1 VSDACGLSKPGR
13 LEEGY
18 VAGVGVQLQP
28 RLDTLRPKPS
38 KPLVPGQSGGWGM
51 SRAAAARLITAR
63 DAREA
68 VTAAVE
74 VCRSQLRSPTVGIL
88 LEGEGPWLVSRGVP
102 IALRASLSS
111 VATAAVGA
119 DGVLS
124 AVEIGMRLVEA
135 MSPIPSQVVAAGRAA
150 LVVGIT
156 HSDADERV
164 LSRVAAAVQDA
175 AESIPLDRNADDP
188 SREGL
193 AWTAHELRAP
203 LGAVAAV
210 LDRLVESGSSRPE
223 DPMLLRKARDEVV
236 RLLDL
241 VDPLLRCAAGEIGD
255 PAGVTSLG
263 SVAVDV
269 IKAESGPDAWRDR
282 RFSLHAV
289 GSLAV
294 RAERSMIAVALGN
307 LVRNA
312 LAHAGSDQLV
322 SMSLFRENGRGV
334 VQVSDRGPGVPPE
347 DREHVFRRSV
357 RGRSVGTT
365 PGHGLGL
372 FIARRIAEMYGGT
385 VSIADSRRGANFRL
399 ELPLADEGRQLS
411 AS

>member
-1 VSDACGLSKPGR
+1 MG
-13 LEEGY
+13 
-18 VAGVGVQLQP
+18 GVGVQLQS
-28 RLDTLRPKPS
+28 RIDTLPPNPSGHLRPVQPEGW
-38 KPLVPGQSGGWGM
+38 VISG
-51 SRAAAARLITAR
+51 AAAARLITAG
-63 DAREA
+63 DARDV
-68 VTAAVE
+68 VTAAVDL
-74 VCRSQLRSPTVGIL
+74 CRGQLGSPALGIL
-88 LEGEGPWLVSRGVP
+88 LEDQGAWLVSRGVP
-102 IALRASLSS
+102 VAVRASLSRA
-111 VATAAVGA
+111 ATSAVGA
-119 DGVLS
+119 EGVLS
-124 AVEIGMRLVEA
+124 AVEIGMRLVEE
-135 MSPIPSQVVAAGRAA
+135 MSPIPSQVIAAGRAA
-150 LVVGIT
+150 LVVGT
-156 HSDADERV
+156 TRSDADERI
-164 LSRVAAAVQDA
+164 LSRVAASVQAA
-175 AESIPLDRNADDP
+175 AEPIPSDPDGEDP

-223 DPMLLRKARDEVV
+223 DPVLLRKARDEVV
-236 RLLDL
+236 RLLDV
-241 VDPLLRCAAGEIGD
+241 VDPLLRCAVGEIGD
-255 PAGVTSLG
+255 PDGVTDLG

-269 IKAESGPDAWRDR
+269 INAESGPDAPGDR
-282 RFSLHAV
+282 RFSLQAS

-312 LAHAGSDQLV
+312 LAHAGGDQLV
-322 SMSLFRENGRGV
+322 SLSLFAMDGRGV
-334 VQVSDRGPGVPPE
+334 VQVWDRGPGVPPE

-385 VSIADSRRGANFRL
+385 VSIVDSRRGANFRL